1 MNNSFEISTVDD
13 TIRILKM
20 IESLQD
26 VMSIQQERLDKLEAE
41 IIRVKNRTVWPKTS
55 VRNRID

>member
-41 IIRVKNRTVWPKTS
+41 IIRVKNRTVWPNTS